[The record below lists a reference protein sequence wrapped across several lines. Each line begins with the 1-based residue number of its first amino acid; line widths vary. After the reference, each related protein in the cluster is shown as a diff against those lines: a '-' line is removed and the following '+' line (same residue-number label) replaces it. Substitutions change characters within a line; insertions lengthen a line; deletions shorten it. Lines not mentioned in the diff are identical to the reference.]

1 MAKRTSSTAQQ
12 AKAAAREGTDVRDRI
27 SRLTTDTLRDRKLK
41 LRDLPALASEVMGGA
56 VEGVKE
62 AMPESR
68 TSVLRQV
75 VEGLGDAYE
84 AAAGAAA
91 STARS
96 TRRRGSEFIE
106 KDVRSVAH
114 DLRGVQRDVFD
125 AVSGFGHRLSDELAR
140 ELKSVVS
147 TVRRARAGA
156 APGVRSAASAADG
169 RLIELT
175 GEVATTGAR
184 IARRAAGTAM
194 LAASGLLD
202 GLAATVAPKPA
213 RPAAA
218 KPAPKRKPAAKTAKK
233 TAKAPGKKAAKK
245 TSARGRK

>member
-1 MAKRTSSTAQQ
+1 MAKRTSSTAQH
-12 AKAAAREGTDVRDRI
+12 AKATAREGTDVRDRI
-27 SRLTTDTLRDRKLK
+27 SRLTTDALRDRKLK
-41 LRDLPALASEVMGGA
+41 LRDLPALASEVMDGA

-147 TVRRARAGA
+147 TVRRARVGA

-169 RLIELT
+169 RLVELT
-175 GEVATTGAR
+175 GEVATTGVR

-194 LAASGLLD
+194 SAASGLLD
-202 GLAATVAPKPA
+202 GLAASVAPKPA
-213 RPAAA
+213 RPA
-218 KPAPKRKPAAKTAKK
+218 KPAPKRKRAAKTAKK
-233 TAKAPGKKAAKK
+233 AGKATGKKAAKK
-245 TSARGRK
+245 RSARGRK